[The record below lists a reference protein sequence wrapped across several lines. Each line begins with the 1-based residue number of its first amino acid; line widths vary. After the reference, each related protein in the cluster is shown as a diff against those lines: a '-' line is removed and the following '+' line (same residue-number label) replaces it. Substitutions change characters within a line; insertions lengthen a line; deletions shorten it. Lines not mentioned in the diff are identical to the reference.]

1 MNSIS
6 GLILAWFV
14 QDVQRFSEESLRTKV
29 KEERK
34 EHAVLLSV
42 LLIMAGGG
50 RSAGN
55 ADGRHSVHLDSI
67 ED

>member
-6 GLILAWFV
+6 RLILAWFV

-50 RSAGN
+50 RSGGN